1 MTEQRYKVV
10 GESTETP
17 EPEKPRTVKVTPP
30 PPKQEK
36 EIVLTAGQ
44 RIMQAITDTP
54 DDRMPEMTYL
64 TKQMAFYIS
73 LQVIQNPAFAI
84 NALDAEGHVIDLPSL
99 WEKIFYKLSRSVGGV
114 WAGNAHE
121 LAKIQM
127 AGIDDDDM
135 DLGESQ

>member
-10 GESTETP
+10 GESAEAP
-17 EPEKPRTVKVTPP
+17 EPEKPRTAKIAP
-30 PPKQEK
+30 PPKK
-36 EIVLTAGQ
+36 EQPEPELSAGQ
-44 RIMQAITDTP
+44 RIMRAITDTP

-73 LQVIQNPAFAI
+73 LQVIQNPVFAV
-84 NALDAEGHVIDLPSL
+84 NAVDADGHIIDLPSS
-99 WEKIFYKLSRSVGGV
+99 WEKIYYKLSRSVGGV

-135 DLGESQ
+135 GMGDAQ